1 MLAAP
6 LASDPMARHTPATFS
21 TGSLTAWARHHGLHH
36 EGAGTLPRATP
47 RLRAGLGLG
56 SRRSLGRDVEPIAN
70 TITTELCAG
79 RLPGGVEGVLA
90 HRSHVAEERREC
102 VAFTA
107 TVVVVELG
115 CSARGAAAPAGAG
128 HAGMTRAGDVVYV
141 DELELERGH
150 LTVWANRELTEP
162 ADLDALCRVAATIAR
177 TIRARASRRR
187 RPMRPRRGITLTSH
201 VLL

>member
-6 LASDPMARHTPATFS
+6 LASDLTARHTPVTFS
-21 TGSLTAWARHHGLHH
+21 TGSLTAWARHHGLNHD
-36 EGAGTLPRATP
+36 GDGTLPRATP

-56 SRRSLGRDVEPIAN
+56 SRRALGRHVEAPAS

-107 TVVVVELG
+107 TVVVVDLG
-115 CSARGAAAPAGAG
+115 CSGRGAAAPADAG
-128 HAGMTRAGDVVYV
+128 YEV
-141 DELELERGH
+141 ELERGH

-162 ADLDALCRVAATIAR
+162 ADLDDLCRTAATIAR
-177 TIRARASRRR
+177 AIRARASRRR
-187 RPMRPRRGITLTSH
+187 AAARPRRGITLTRH
-201 VLL
+201 ILA